1 MHIKGCQAKYAHA
14 RLYKPLRHNERLPRI
29 KIHTYKFTQTNT
41 NTQMY
46 ATALKLG
53 QECRS
58 GTTQDALA
66 QEAGIAKPM
75 GYLNLIALVQYTI

>member
-1 MHIKGCQAKYAHA
+1 MK
-14 RLYKPLRHNERLPRI
+14 
-29 KIHTYKFTQTNT
+29 
-41 NTQMY
+41 